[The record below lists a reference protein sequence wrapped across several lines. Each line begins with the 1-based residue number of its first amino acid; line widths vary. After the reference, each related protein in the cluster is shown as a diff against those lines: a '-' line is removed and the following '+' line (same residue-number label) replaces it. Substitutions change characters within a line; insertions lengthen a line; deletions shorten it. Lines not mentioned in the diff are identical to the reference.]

1 MDLLDI
7 AKKVADGLI
16 SEVVS
21 KNSFSN
27 ISVGKSGKTV
37 EQWDKEWICIG
48 PLKTAN
54 LTPYNHCVGLYR
66 HVVNGRTMYVGR
78 AIELYNGGFRKRLS
92 DYRRQSNSARKHL
105 SGRTIN
111 EHLDE
116 IITYILIVGDTEEAV
131 LETKRLEGQFIAYY
145 GYPEWNKQL
154 NI

>member
-21 KNSFSN
+21 KSSFSN

-78 AIELYNGGFRKRLS
+78 AIELYNGGFRKLLS

-145 GYPEWNKQL
+145 GYSEWNKQL

>member
-1 MDLLDI
+1 M
-7 AKKVADGLI
+7 ADGLI

>member
-27 ISVGKSGKTV
+27 IGIGKSGKTV

>member
-1 MDLLDI
+1 ML
-7 AKKVADGLI
+7 VAQSSYIMVD
-16 SEVVS
+16 
-21 KNSFSN
+21 
-27 ISVGKSGKTV
+27 SG
-37 EQWDKEWICIG
+37 
-48 PLKTAN
+48 
-54 LTPYNHCVGLYR
+54 
-66 HVVNGRTMYVGR
+66 
-78 AIELYNGGFRKRLS
+78 
-92 DYRRQSNSARKHL
+92 RQSNSARKHL

>member
-92 DYRRQSNSARKHL
+92 DYRRQSNSAGKHL

>member
-78 AIELYNGGFRKRLS
+78 AIELYNGGFRK
-92 DYRRQSNSARKHL
+92 
-105 SGRTIN
+105 
-111 EHLDE
+111 
-116 IITYILIVGDTEEAV
+116 
-131 LETKRLEGQFIAYY
+131 TK
-145 GYPEWNKQL
+145 
-154 NI
+154 

>member
-54 LTPYNHCVGLYR
+54 LTPYNHCVDLYR

>member
-27 ISVGKSGKTV
+27 ISIEKSGKTV

>member
-54 LTPYNHCVGLYR
+54 LTPYNRCVGLYR

>member
-21 KNSFSN
+21 RNSFSN
-27 ISVGKSGKTV
+27 ISIGKSGKTV

>member
-48 PLKTAN
+48 PL
-54 LTPYNHCVGLYR
+54 CWS
-66 HVVNGRTMYVGR
+66 
-78 AIELYNGGFRKRLS
+78 LS
-92 DYRRQSNSARKHL
+92 TCR
-105 SGRTIN
+105 
-111 EHLDE
+111 
-116 IITYILIVGDTEEAV
+116 
-131 LETKRLEGQFIAYY
+131 
-145 GYPEWNKQL
+145 EWQDNVCWSR
-154 NI
+154 NRVI